1 MEFMLILFQ
10 TFLLVLALGI
20 DAFVCSF
27 SYGANKIKI
36 PLKSLLMINVI
47 TITLLFVGTMTAGLL
62 SLILPS
68 FLLEWIP
75 FSILFFLGIS
85 KVFEGVIKAFIR
97 KHKGSRHVKF
107 SLFNLGFIL
116 QIYADYEQADA
127 DDSKELSVK
136 EAIPLAVALGID
148 GLSVGFSVGLTAI
161 SVPLLLGMSFIV
173 EFFCVLLG
181 AALGRNTAKRIN
193 FDLSILGGF
202 ILITIALFELLH

>member
-1 MEFMLILFQ
+1 MLILFQ

-36 PLKSLLMINVI
+36 PLKSLLMINII

-62 SLILPS
+62 SPIFPL

-75 FSILFFLGIS
+75 FLILFFLGIS
-85 KVFEGVIKAFIR
+85 KIFEGVIKSFIR
-97 KHKGSRHVKF
+97 KHKGSGQVKF

-127 DDSKELSVK
+127 DDSKELSIK

-173 EFFCVLLG
+173 EFCCVLLG
-181 AALGRNTAKRIN
+181 ATLGRDTAKRIN
-193 FDLSILGGF
+193 FDLSILGGV
-202 ILITIALFELLH
+202 ILIAIALFELLH